1 MDSGIRSAALR
12 LRWIVTATLAV
23 VALLFVLAQL
33 GVSIGAVRVEAHDSG
48 IAGWQLRA
56 VVTLIL
62 LAIAM
67 LRLMQML
74 GRIAAGELFTP
85 EVVGRFRAFAFWL
98 LMMAL
103 FDFLAPILSGIV
115 TPSHDG
121 TRRIAI
127 MLDLRELVIVG
138 LTMLLFLVAR
148 LLERAREL
156 EAEVQEF
163 V

>member
-1 MDSGIRSAALR
+1 MDSKIRSSASR
-12 LRWIVTATLAV
+12 LRWLVIAASGLVI
-23 VALLFVLAQL
+23 LLFAAAQSGISL
-33 GVSIGAVRVEAHDSG
+33 PGLRVESHD
-48 IAGWQLRA
+48 A
-56 VVTLIL
+56 VGGSLFRSVGTLIL

-67 LRLMQML
+67 FRLVEML
-74 GRIAAGELFTP
+74 GRIAAGDLFTP
-85 EVVGRFRAFAFWL
+85 IVIRRFRGFAFWL

-103 FDFLAPILSGIV
+103 FDFLMPTLRDVV
-115 TPSHDG
+115 TPATGG

-127 MLDLRELVIVG
+127 ILDLRELLIVG

-156 EAEVQEF
+156 EAEVGEF